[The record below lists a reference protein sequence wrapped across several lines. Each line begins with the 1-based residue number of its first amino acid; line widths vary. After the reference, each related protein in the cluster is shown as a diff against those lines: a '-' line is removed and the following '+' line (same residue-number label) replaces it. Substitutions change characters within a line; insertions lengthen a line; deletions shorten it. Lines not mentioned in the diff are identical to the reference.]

1 MASIIELYKANQK
14 TSGVEADKIAIDKA
28 TSLTKQTPYSEDA
41 SKNADLKVLDAAK
54 LKSGYALGEL
64 GGGWSKGSGYSD
76 AKGKTYS
83 EQVKY

>member
-1 MASIIELYKANQK
+1 MASLRDLYNERQK
-14 TSGVEADKIAIDKA
+14 EIKVDTIKNDTAFTAAK
-28 TSLTKQTPYSEDA
+28 TTPYSEDI

>member
-1 MASIIELYKANQK
+1 MASLRDLYNQRQK
-14 TSGVEADKIAIDKA
+14 ESGIEADKIKIDTAFTAAK
-28 TSLTKQTPYSEDA
+28 TTPYSEDI

-64 GGGWSKGSGYSD
+64 GGGWTKGSGYSD